1 MKFIIQETITR
12 DYHIEA
18 ETMDDAIA
26 AAMEINDSWDFDESN
41 HGFTYIINTE
51 TQQDRTL

>member
-26 AAMEINDSWDFDESN
+26 AAMEIDDSWNFDESN
-41 HGFTYIINTE
+41 HGFTYIINAE
-51 TQQDRTL
+51 TQEDRTL